1 MPTLI
6 ASSHPTPVQTFE
18 SSSSTLNKT
27 NMNTFSSPNT
37 EIGTN
42 NAEDSVVTGKAT
54 TTIETE
60 TSNSTNY
67 LAYIIGIGAF
77 IVVAI
82 TATIIIAIIKSR
94 EDDSSSCDE
103 EENSATSDI
112 TNEIQASLENHDLE
126 IHEIYI

>member
-1 MPTLI
+1 
-6 ASSHPTPVQTFE
+6 
-18 SSSSTLNKT
+18 
-27 NMNTFSSPNT
+27 MNTFSSPNT

-54 TTIETE
+54 TTIETI

-67 LAYIIGIGAF
+67 LPYIIGIEAF

-82 TATIIIAIIKSR
+82 AATIIVAIIKSR
-94 EDDSSSCDE
+94 EDDSTSCDE
-103 EENSATSDI
+103 EENSATSRI
-112 TNEIQASLENHDLE
+112 AEEIQASNENQDLE